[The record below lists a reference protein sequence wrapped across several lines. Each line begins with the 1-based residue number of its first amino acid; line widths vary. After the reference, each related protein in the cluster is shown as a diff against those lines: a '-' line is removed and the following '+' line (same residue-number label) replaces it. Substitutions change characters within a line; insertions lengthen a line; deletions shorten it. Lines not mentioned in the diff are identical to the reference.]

1 MTDWMPEPEPTLQ
14 PSAQALPDVD
24 FHLWRDAPAWRNLV
38 LSAIALTAGL
48 LALPLVATAPEVEGQ
63 ATQDM
68 GACQVNATSFSGASG
83 SGEVVGFLSTDQA
96 LRLMQ
101 STQFTSHL
109 AINPDYVANVRSLV
123 HLNGSIEGSRFVY
136 LVPKDMTV
144 RIGYHVDVAGGH
156 LDPSLPCHYM
166 PNLITRLAPK

>member
-68 GACQVNATSFSGASG
+68 GACQVNATSFSGAWQRRRRWLPKHG
-83 SGEVVGFLSTDQA
+83 SGA
-96 LRLMQ
+96 KA
-101 STQFTSHL
+101 HAKH
-109 AINPDYVANVRSLV
+109 AIYVAPR
-123 HLNGSIEGSRFVY
+123 
-136 LVPKDMTV
+136 D
-144 RIGYHVDVAGGH
+144 
-156 LDPSLPCHYM
+156 
-166 PNLITRLAPK
+166 